1 MNAPEVFTA
10 AQIATGLNR
19 SQWGVRKA
27 LKTIRPAAQE
37 MVCGQRAA
45 VWSLDQLP
53 AAIKN
58 ELTGKARALHYRDA
72 AAFLATPPRVWQPPV
87 PLAAMSDAA
96 LIKARKLREA
106 LAGTVRRLNDLSMS
120 DEEFRQ
126 RGLEDYRAAFG
137 HAIGERQWKRLLDR
151 TAARDAGA
159 EDWQRLEIYLDENT
173 TPRPTGKVKTSAAK
187 TSGEHP
193 ALRDLL
199 ASFAEPSSPTRTET
213 ELLWV
218 YTFERSAE
226 MLAQGATLKDA
237 RRSLLDFLHVH
248 APALAK
254 NRHALHVAFNHKR
267 ALWEAGDGKPSAI
280 RDNRAAANAGRRA
293 VMSKEDRL
301 TLLAFA
307 AQFGGGLSQGWREAV
322 RVGALSA
329 ELTARYIENPGSKS
343 YVPHAIRDALSND
356 VKLLDNW
363 MHGPRQ
369 AKLGGAFIERDPNT
383 FAAGDWMQGDDCT
396 LPNLY
401 YEATAAGTRLMRGQ
415 FLAMIDVRTA
425 YILGFV
431 LISAPP
437 DRPSTYNAWHI
448 RNLITTV
455 HDAYGM
461 PRQGFYF
468 ENGTWRAKL
477 LTGKTTDW
485 SQTETGLRHFG
496 LRFKHAGL
504 PRAKVIERVFGALQN
519 LTQAERGYVGRGWHN
534 DRYERTERRKNLV
547 ESGKLAAG
555 EHFLSRDE
563 WVERLTQLVTQYNEE
578 PRGGKYCGGLSPRAA
593 YEKHFGAEPLV
604 RLPDEA
610 RYLLAN
616 EMKRLKVGRNG
627 ISFLAGRADLP
638 FTYKN
643 ERTGELC
650 GRTVEVFFNKESP
663 AILGVHHPDSGEVF
677 AVRRST
683 LVPGMDAEPETLAQA
698 FAENAAHNGYARA
711 LYRAIQPN
719 FSTRFMARPIFRPTM
734 LDGATVEAGRQ
745 LEVSAAA
752 ETEEAARE
760 TRLNRRTASAASRVG
775 LPMPTRG
782 RPTEERAR
790 ATEEV
795 ARLLEKARAQKA
807 AAISTPAP

>member
-1 MNAPEVFTA
+1 MNKDAHFTV
-10 AQIATGLNR
+10 AQIASALGRNKRTTAARLARSPADSVATVRGQVAPAWSFIALPESLRAELLARVR
-19 SQWGVRKA
+19 SQGFRDVAA
-27 LKTIRPAAQE
+27 LLASSAAAWQPSQPLAQRPAA
-37 MVCGQRAA
+37 A
-45 VWSLDQLP
+45 V
-53 AAIKN
+53 
-58 ELTGKARALHYRDA
+58 TKARTLCA
-72 AAFLATPPRVWQPPV
+72 
-87 PLAAMSDAA
+87 
-96 LIKARKLREA
+96 A
-106 LAGTVRRLNDLSMS
+106 LAGTLRRLNDTTISEA
-120 DEEFRQ
+120 DFRA
-126 RGLEDYRAAFG
+126 RGLAEYRAAFG
-137 HAIGERQWKRLLDR
+137 HAISEKQWRRLLDR
-151 TAARDAGA
+151 TLARDGGA
-159 EDWQRLEIYLDENT
+159 EDWQRVEIYLDEAPALHT
-173 TPRPTGKVKTSAAK
+173 AVVKSATLSGFAEHRP
-187 TSGEHP
+187 
-193 ALRDLL
+193 LRDLI
-199 ASFAEPSSPTRTET
+199 ASFGKPGVLSATET
-213 ELLWV
+213 ELLWIH
-218 YTFERSAE
+218 TFEQCAD
-226 MLAQGATLKDA
+226 MLAAGWTLKKA

-254 NRHALHVAFNHKR
+254 NRHALHVTFNRKQAR
-267 ALWEAGDGKPSAI
+267 WKAGDGKPAAI
-280 RDNRAAANAGRRA
+280 RDGRAQSNAQRRA
-293 VMSKEDRL
+293 VLSDDDRK

-307 AQFGGGLSQGWREAV
+307 AQYGGGLSEGWREA
-322 RVGALSA
+322 LSRGVLSD
-329 ELTARYIENPGSKS
+329 ELTMRYIENPAAKS
-343 YVPHAIRDALSND
+343 YVPHAIRGALGNDA
-356 VKLLDNW
+356 KLLADW
-363 MHGPRQ
+363 MRGPRQ
-369 AKLGGAFIERDPNT
+369 AKLGGAFIERNPNT
-383 FAAGDWMQGDDCT
+383 FCAGDWMQGDDCT

-401 YEATAAGTRLMRGQ
+401 YEATAEGERLMRGQ
-415 FLAMIDVRTA
+415 FLAMIDVRTT

-455 HDAYGM
+455 HDTYGM

-477 LTGKTTDW
+477 LTGKSADW

-496 LRFKHAGL
+496 LRFVHARL

-519 LTQAERGYVGRGWHN
+519 LMQAEPGYVGRSHLT
-534 DRYERTERRKNLV
+534 DRYERTYRRKSLV
-547 ESGKLAAG
+547 ESGRLAAG

-563 WVERLTQLVTQYNEE
+563 WVERLTQLVMQYNEA

-616 EMKRLKVGRNG
+616 EVKRLKIGRNG

-650 GRTVEVFFNKESP
+650 GRMVEVFFNKESP
-663 AILGVHHPDSGEVF
+663 AILGVRHPDSGEVF
-677 AVRRST
+677 AVRRAT
-683 LVPGMDAEPETLAQA
+683 FVPGMDAEPETLAQA
-698 FAENAAHNGYARA
+698 FAENDAHNAYSRA
-711 LYRAIQPN
+711 LYRAIQPG
-719 FSTRFMARPIFRPTM
+719 FSAHFMARPIFRPTL

-745 LEVSAAA
+745 LQASAAA
-752 ETEEAARE
+752 ETEEATRE
-760 TRLNRRTASAASRVG
+760 TRINRRTATAASRAG

-807 AAISTPAP
+807 AATASPTP